1 MKTAQIKQ
9 WRTNHHRSLELL
21 AQEVGCQKSG
31 LKLWR
36 ELSRIERDTTRIT
49 TMACNG
55 DVSQEALDRFCDRA
69 LHRVAKAFGGTLPAG
84 IFINRDPRG
93 YALKL
98 DSDVRPIPEGMT
110 KDWGNYGLL
119 AAVIE

>member
-1 MKTAQIKQ
+1 MKTEQIKQ
-9 WRTNHHRSLELL
+9 WRINHHKSLELL
-21 AQEVGCQKSG
+21 AQEVGCQKPG

-36 ELSRIERDTTRIT
+36 ELSRIERAVSRIT
-49 TMACNG
+49 TTACNG
-55 DVSQEALDRFCDRA
+55 DVSQAELDLVCERA
-69 LHRVAKAFGGTLPAG
+69 LSDMTKVFGGTLPNG
-84 IFINRDPRG
+84 IFINQDPRG

-98 DSDVRPIPEGMT
+98 DSGVRQLPEGMT